1 MQPRVGAL
9 VCAPPL
15 PQLHTGDWRGCWPA
29 VTRSSLAVPL
39 DQDHEGEFA
48 LSSLGLFAVFLL
60 SLSLSLDVQ
69 PAACGC
75 GGATVAFC
83 HVSDAAGYSGLFLGL
98 PFF

>member
-1 MQPRVGAL
+1 MGAL

-60 SLSLSLDVQ
+60 SLSLLMYSLP
-69 PAACGC
+69 PAGVEELRLPSVMFQMLQD
-75 GGATVAFC
+75 T
-83 HVSDAAGYSGLFLGL
+83 LGSS
-98 PFF
+98 